1 MSEPTAKH
9 LKAGIEDGV
18 LVLTLTDSQLQEER
32 AAQELLQE
40 LAAMVD
46 HYRARKVVVDL
57 GSIRYISSVAF
68 RPLLNLRRRLVEAH
82 GRMML
87 CNLSPVVGDVFYT
100 TRLVSPTGSFD
111 APFEME
117 KDVASA
123 VAALN
128 REPAPPE

>member
-1 MSEPTAKH
+1 MSEPTAQH

-18 LVLTLTDSQLQEER
+18 LVLTLTDSHLQEER
-32 AAQELLQE
+32 VAQELLQE
-40 LAAMVD
+40 LGAMVD

-57 GSIRYISSVAF
+57 GSIRYLSSVAF
-68 RPLLNLRRRLVEAH
+68 RPLLNLRRRVVEAH
-82 GRMML
+82 GRLML
-87 CNLSPVVGDVFYT
+87 CNLSTVVGDVFYT

-123 VAALN
+123 IAALN
-128 REPAPPE
+128 REPAPPG